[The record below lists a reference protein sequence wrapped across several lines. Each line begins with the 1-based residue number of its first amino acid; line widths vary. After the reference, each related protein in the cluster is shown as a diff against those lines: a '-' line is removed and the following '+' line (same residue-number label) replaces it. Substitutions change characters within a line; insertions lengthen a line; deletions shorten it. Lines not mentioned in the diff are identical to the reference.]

1 MSNSPTSIIVSYD
14 GTNNEDDAVAL
25 GRLFAQAGA
34 EISLAYVRHSIESEP
49 GREALAESEA
59 EELLRRGAALLGGRE
74 VGRHVVTDRSTPA
87 GLKALAER
95 VGAQAVVFC
104 SDSHTA
110 RRHIAVGNSARRLL
124 EGGSVAVAIAPA
136 GFADAPPAPLQLIGL
151 GGDQQDP
158 GAQATAESL
167 AAATGATVSAYA
179 DESSDLLVIGSR
191 PEVEPGTVGISAAA
205 ENLIEDLARCPVLV
219 LPRGRAL
226 SFARGLD
233 LAAPGPQTPQ
243 GDPQT
248 PQGDP
253 QAPQGDSRE
262 HAAV

>member
-1 MSNSPTSIIVSYD
+1 MAGSPTSIIVSYD
-14 GTNNEDDAVAL
+14 GTNNEDDAVAF

-34 EISLAYVRHSIESEP
+34 EISLAYVRHATEAEP

-59 EELLRRGAALLGGRE
+59 EELLRRGAALLGGHE

-87 GLKALAER
+87 GLRALADR
-95 VGAQAVVFC
+95 VNADAIVFC

-110 RRHIAVGNSARRLL
+110 PRHIAIGNSARRLL
-124 EGGSVAVAIAPA
+124 EGGSVAVGIAPA
-136 GFADAPPAPLQLIGL
+136 GFADVPAPPLQLIGL

-158 GAQATAESL
+158 GARATAEAL
-167 AAATGATVSAYA
+167 AAATGATVSAFA

-191 PEVEPGTVGISAAA
+191 PEAEAGTVGISAAA

-233 LAAPGPQTPQ
+233 LDAPAPDAPAPEGPSS
-243 GDPQT
+243 DP
-248 PQGDP
+248 
-253 QAPQGDSRE
+253 RE